1 MVNSHCKAECR
12 YVILKTNRS
21 WKKEVRIW
29 RGVFPSGYLFILA
42 SVFYFNEVFMRLSKE
57 QVEKISR
64 IVLDNLKAKGLI
76 VFKVPEDAVFHRM
89 VEIFLKDIKA
99 EDDLDREVEEILKGH
114 AREIEAGRMDYRK
127 MFNLTKTKL
136 VKERGIVL

>member
-1 MVNSHCKAECR
+1 
-12 YVILKTNRS
+12 
-21 WKKEVRIW
+21 
-29 RGVFPSGYLFILA
+29 
-42 SVFYFNEVFMRLSKE
+42 MRLSKE
-57 QVEKISR
+57 QIEKISR

-76 VFKVPEDAVFHRM
+76 VFKAPEDAVFHRM

-127 MFNLTKTKL
+127 MFSLTKTKL
-136 VKERGIVL
+136 VKERGIVI

>member
-1 MVNSHCKAECR
+1 
-12 YVILKTNRS
+12 
-21 WKKEVRIW
+21 
-29 RGVFPSGYLFILA
+29 
-42 SVFYFNEVFMRLSKE
+42 MRLSKE

-114 AREIEAGRMDYRK
+114 ASEIEAGRMDYRK
-127 MFNLTKTKL
+127 MFSLTKGKL